1 MAVMTASIS
10 VLLQLDIAPLVQY
23 KQWVTTNWEEM
34 MIRSMT
40 GYGKG
45 EAADEQGR
53 CLVEVKTVN
62 NRYGEVSVKMP
73 RGFLGYE
80 HEVRKAVTARVKR
93 GKADLFVQWEPAL
106 AEVVVPP
113 VNHAVARGYKQAFEA
128 LAHDLHVSAEI
139 PLALIVSQRNVLQES
154 VSEEQSD
161 LLPLLLQAVQYALD
175 SLDRMRLREGE
186 ALKLDLAERRC
197 ELAGLLAQVR
207 ARAPL
212 VVDEY
217 HARLQQR
224 LAKLLGGTELDP
236 QRLAQEV
243 ALLADR
249 CDITEEL
256 VRLESHFSQF
266 DDTLG
271 LKEPVG
277 RKLDFLM
284 QEFNRE
290 VNTIGSKANDGTVT
304 TLVVQ
309 MKAVLEKM
317 REQVQNIE

>member
-1 MAVMTASIS
+1 
-10 VLLQLDIAPLVQY
+10 
-23 KQWVTTNWEEM
+23 
-34 MIRSMT
+34 MICSMT

-45 EAADEQGR
+45 EASGEPGR
-53 CLVEVKTVN
+53 CIVEVKTVN
-62 NRYGEVSVKMP
+62 NRYGEVSIKMP
-73 RGFLGYE
+73 RSFLGYE
-80 HEVRKAVTARVKR
+80 HEVRKAVATRVKR
-93 GKADLFVQWEPAL
+93 GKADLFVQWEPTQ
-106 AEVVVPP
+106 AEVVVPS

-161 LLPLLLQAVQYALD
+161 LLPLVLQAVERALD
-175 SLDRMRLREGE
+175 SLDQMRRREGE
-186 ALKLDLAERRC
+186 ALRIDLAERRR
-197 ELAGLLAQVR
+197 ELSGLVEQVR
-207 ARAPL
+207 VRAPQ
-212 VVDEY
+212 VTAEY
-217 HARLQQR
+217 HVKLQQR
-224 LAKLLGGTELDP
+224 LAKLLGGAELDP

-266 DDTLG
+266 DDALD

-290 VNTIGSKANDGTVT
+290 VNTIGSKANDAAVT
-304 TLVVQ
+304 SLVVQ
-309 MKAVLEKM
+309 MKAELEKM

>member
-1 MAVMTASIS
+1 
-10 VLLQLDIAPLVQY
+10 
-23 KQWVTTNWEEM
+23 
-34 MIRSMT
+34 MICSMT

-45 EAADEQGR
+45 EASGEPGR
-53 CLVEVKTVN
+53 CVVEVKTVN
-62 NRYGEVSVKMP
+62 NRYGEVSIKMP
-73 RGFLGYE
+73 RSFLGYE

-93 GKADLFVQWEPAL
+93 GKADLFVQWEPTQ
-106 AEVVVPP
+106 AEVVVPS

-128 LAHDLHVSAEI
+128 LAHDLHVSAEV

-154 VSEEQSD
+154 VSEEQPD
-161 LLPLLLQAVQYALD
+161 LLPLLLQAVQSALEG
-175 SLDRMRLREGE
+175 LDQMRQREGE
-186 ALKLDLAERRC
+186 ALRTDLAERRC
-197 ELAGLLAQVR
+197 ELAGLVEQVR
-207 ARAPL
+207 GRAPQ
-212 VVDEY
+212 VVAEY
-217 HARLQQR
+217 HVKLQQR
-224 LAKLLGGTELDP
+224 LAKLLGGAELDP

-266 DDTLG
+266 DDALD

-284 QEFNRE
+284 QEINRE
-290 VNTIGSKANDGTVT
+290 VNTIGSKANDATVT
-304 TLVVQ
+304 NLVVQ
-309 MKAVLEKM
+309 MKAELEKM

>member
-1 MAVMTASIS
+1 
-10 VLLQLDIAPLVQY
+10 
-23 KQWVTTNWEEM
+23 
-34 MIRSMT
+34 MICSMT

-45 EAADEQGR
+45 EASGEPGR
-53 CLVEVKTVN
+53 CIVEVKTVN
-62 NRYGEVSVKMP
+62 NRYGEVSIKMP
-73 RGFLGYE
+73 RSFLGYE

-93 GKADLFVQWEPAL
+93 GKADLFVQWEPTQ
-106 AEVVVPP
+106 AEVVVPT
-113 VNHAVARGYKQAFEA
+113 VNHGVARGYKQAFEA

-154 VSEEQSD
+154 VSEEQPD
-161 LLPLLLQAVQYALD
+161 LLPLLLQAVQSALE
-175 SLDRMRLREGE
+175 SLDQMRRREGE
-186 ALKLDLAERRC
+186 ALRTDLAERRC
-197 ELAGLLAQVR
+197 ELAGLVEQVR
-207 ARAPL
+207 GRAPQ
-212 VVDEY
+212 VVAEY
-217 HARLQQR
+217 HAKLQQR
-224 LAKLLGGTELDP
+224 LAKLLGGAELDP

-266 DDTLG
+266 DDALD

-284 QEFNRE
+284 QEINRE
-290 VNTIGSKANDGTVT
+290 VNTIGSKANDATVT
-304 TLVVQ
+304 NLVVQ
-309 MKAVLEKM
+309 MKAELEKM